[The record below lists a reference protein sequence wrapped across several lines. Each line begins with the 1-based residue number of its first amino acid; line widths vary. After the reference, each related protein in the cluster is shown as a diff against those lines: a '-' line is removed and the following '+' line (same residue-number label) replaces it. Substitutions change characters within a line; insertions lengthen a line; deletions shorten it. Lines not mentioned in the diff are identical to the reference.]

1 MKKEVIFGKEAREI
15 LKRGV
20 NLIADS
26 VKVTLGPKGRN
37 AVLVT
42 DYLNPRIVN
51 DGVTI
56 AKEIELEDNID
67 NIGIELVKE
76 AAIRTNDLVGDG
88 TTTSLVLV
96 KELYNEG
103 LKIIDSGYSPIKLNK
118 ELNEALEKIIKFIE
132 SKSKKDLTEKD
143 IESIGAISSGDK
155 KIGSLISK
163 AIKNTSKNSNII
175 IENSMDENISLEYIN
190 GFEIKSG
197 YISIDLIKENTSEI
211 ILNDVIIYIL
221 NKEVNGLNELGFINS
236 ENNNILIIADDFEE
250 YVVDYFVKENN
261 INDKKVILIKNTYY
275 GEKRK
280 EFIKDISIFIDR
292 NYSDEFSFGFAT
304 KINVYKDKT
313 LIINEKIDS
322 NKINDRIKYIQN
334 EISQCDSEFER
345 EILEERISNLKGKTA
360 IIKVGANTDLEKTE
374 KKMRIEDAI
383 YSVKC
388 AIKNGVS
395 LGGGLTYLNAS
406 KEFEKFLEIPG
417 YKILYDTLKAPMKHI
432 LLNAGLNYEE
442 IISEL
447 EKKEYGIG
455 FDAENETFVN
465 MYENGIIDST
475 DVILTALKNSISI
488 TSMLFTTE
496 IIVVNNKNK
505 KDGLVNINESL

>member
-1 MKKEVIFGKEAREI
+1 MKKEIIFGKEAREI
-15 LKRGV
+15 LQRGV
-20 NLIADS
+20 NLIADA

-56 AKEIELEDNID
+56 AKEIELEDSIE

-76 AAIRTNDLVGDG
+76 AAVKTNDLVGDG

-96 KELYNEG
+96 KELFNKG
-103 LKIIDSGYSPIKLNK
+103 LEFIDSGYSPIKLNR
-118 ELNEALEKIIKFIE
+118 ELNEALEKTIKYIE
-132 SKSKKDLTEKD
+132 SESKKNLTEKD
-143 IESIGAISSGDK
+143 IESIASISSGDK
-155 KIGSLISK
+155 KIGSLISE

-175 IENSMDENISLEYIN
+175 IENSMDENITLEYIK

-211 ILNDVIIYIL
+211 ILNDVLIYII
-221 NKEVNGLNELGFINS
+221 NKEINGLNELSFIDS
-236 ENNNILIIADDFEE
+236 ENKNILIIADDFED
-250 YVVDYFVKENN
+250 YVTDYFVKEN
-261 INDKKVILIKNTYY
+261 IVNDKKVILIKNTYY

-280 EFIKDISIFIDR
+280 EFIKDISVFINK
-292 NYSDEFSFGFAT
+292 NYSEEFSSGFAT
-304 KINVYKDKT
+304 KINVYKEKT
-313 LIINEKIDS
+313 IIMNEKSDS
-322 NKINDRIKYIQN
+322 KKMNERIRYIEN
-334 EISQCDSEFER
+334 EISCCDSEFEK
-345 EILEERISNLKGKTA
+345 EIFEERISNLKGKTA
-360 IIKVGANTDLEKTE
+360 VIKVGSSTELEKTE
-374 KKMRIEDAI
+374 KKMRIEDAV

-395 LGGGLTYLNAS
+395 LGGGLTYFYAS
-406 KEFEKFLEIPG
+406 KELDKNSEIPG
-417 YKILYDTLKAPMKHI
+417 YKILSDSLKSPMNQI
-432 LLNAGLNYEE
+432 LLNAGLNYED

-447 EKKEYGIG
+447 EKKEHGIG
-455 FDAENETFVN
+455 FDAENETFTD

-475 DVILTALKNSISI
+475 DVILTALKNSVSI

-496 IIVVNNKNK
+496 VIVVNNKNK
-505 KDGLVNINESL
+505 KESLVNINESL